1 MTFTNFISEQISN
14 ATLRIG
20 AVLLGTLLV
29 ATPLLGGTAFADAE
43 QDETNAAMR
52 TASAERDL
60 AVVEIHGLD
69 GPVERLLSPAQ
80 ERDLM
85 ALEAYGITDRG
96 GQLAV
101 VADVSQRERDRIV
114 AELHTGSPAQA
125 DAVPPIVTDF
135 AGQMER
141 DRMVAELHEGSTGGT
156 AFAVRTDFT
165 AEMERDQ
172 MVASLHTG
180 FSAQAEQA
188 AIVVDLSAW
197 QERDLAALE
206 VYALTAD
213 GESTPVVVVDLA
225 GWQDRD
231 LRALEIYGIDA
242 QGERTLIV
250 VAR

>member
-1 MTFTNFISEQISN
+1 MTFTNFISEHISA

-20 AVLLGTLLV
+20 TVLLGTLLV
-29 ATPLLGGTAFADAE
+29 AGGPLFGSTAFADAE

-52 TASAERDL
+52 AAFAERDL

-125 DAVPPIVTDF
+125 EQTPIVTDF

-172 MVASLHTG
+172 LVAALNAG
-180 FSAQAEQA
+180 FSTQAEQA